1 MLSCKE
7 IMEFLQ
13 ILDALDKIIINLK
26 EKKKEEKKKYPDNI

>member
-26 EKKKEEKKKYPDNI
+26 EKKKEEKKECPDNI